1 MNTFTND
8 LKNNLIEKK
17 LTESSINLYLRNLKK
32 LNNNEDFKNFNFLKK
47 PEEILNK
54 LENLKDN
61 TKRQYLI
68 SVVSVLNT
76 YGDKYKNLRDK
87 YYKLLKSLTSE
98 INKTP
103 TTEKTETQNKN
114 WISWDEV
121 LEIQN
126 NLKESLNNLK
136 KKNITEAQYMN
147 LLKYVIL
154 SLYTEIPPRRNL
166 DWLKMLITFNSD
178 TADEKYN
185 YLDLNKKQFIFN
197 IYKTQKKGQVIVDIP
212 EKLMEIINLYL
223 KYHPNIT
230 FKKNNI
236 SNKDNIAFLVYNSGL
251 ALNKVNSITRIL
263 NKIFNKNV
271 SSSMLRHIY
280 LSNKY
285 GDVLKEQQ
293 KDAELMSHNLN
304 TQKDYIKE

>member
-1 MNTFTND
+1 MNNFTSD
-8 LKNNLIEKK
+8 LKNNLIEKG

-32 LNNNEDFKNFNFLKK
+32 LNDNDDFKNFNFLKK
-47 PEEILNK
+47 PDETFKKI
-54 LENLKDN
+54 ENLKDN

-68 SVVSVLNT
+68 SVVSVLNS
-76 YGDKYKNLRDK
+76 YGDKYKVLRDK
-87 YYKLLKSLTSE
+87 YYKLLKNLTSE

-114 WISWDEV
+114 WIEWNEV

-126 NLKESLNNLK
+126 TLKENLNNLK
-136 KKNITEAQYMN
+136 KKSITERQYMD
-147 LLKYVIL
+147 LLKYVLL
-154 SLYTEIPPRRNL
+154 SLYIEIPPRRNL

-178 TADEKYN
+178 IKDDKYN
-185 YLDLNKKQFIFN
+185 YLDIKNKQFIFN
-197 IYKTQKKGQVIVDIP
+197 VYKTQKKGQLIVDIP

-230 FKKNNI
+230 KKKENV
-236 SNKDNIAFLVYNSGL
+236 SFLVYYNGL
-251 ALNKVNSITRIL
+251 ALNKVNSITRLL

-285 GDVLKEQQ
+285 GDTLKEQQ

>member
-1 MNTFTND
+1 MNNFTNE
-8 LKNNLIEKK
+8 LKNNLISKGLNEN
-17 LTESSINLYLRNLKK
+17 SINLYLRNLKK
-32 LNNNEDFKNFNFLKK
+32 LNDNEDFKNFNFLKK
-47 PEEILNK
+47 PEETFKKI
-54 LENLKDN
+54 ENLKDN

-68 SVVSVLNT
+68 GVVSVLNS
-76 YGDKYKNLRDK
+76 YGDKYKVLRDK
-87 YYKLLKSLTSE
+87 YYKLLKNITSE

-114 WISWDEV
+114 WIEWNEV

-126 NLKESLNNLK
+126 TLKENLNGLK
-136 KKNITEAQYMN
+136 KKSITERQYMD
-147 LLKYVIL
+147 LLKYVLL
-154 SLYTEIPPRRNL
+154 SLYIEIPPRRNL

-178 TADEKYN
+178 TKDDKYN
-185 YLDLNKKQFIFN
+185 YLDIKNKQFIFN
-197 IYKTQKKGQVIVDIP
+197 VYKTQKKGQLIVDIP
-212 EKLMEIINLYL
+212 ENLMEIINLYL
-223 KYHPNIT
+223 KYQPNNT
-230 FKKNNI
+230 KTKN
-236 SNKDNIAFLVYNSGL
+236 KENIAFLVYHNGL
-251 ALNKVNSITRIL
+251 ALNKVNSITRML

-285 GDVLKEQQ
+285 GDTLKEQQ